1 MKHKITE
8 DTRRMVEEIERQFV
22 LLDREE
28 EIKLCDNQNKSF
40 CSSAVASYLGTYHL
54 TPYLHTLGDIII
66 SISKKYNL
74 YNLDRIVKE
83 YTIDNSRSI
92 LKNMSTS
99 INLKG
104 YLIGVEDH
112 IMLLDVNG
120 DTLVD
125 TDPQDSEDKRI
136 IITCN
141 MII

>member
-74 YNLDRIVKE
+74 YNLDRNVKG
-83 YTIDNSRSI
+83 YTVDNVRRRLRS
-92 LKNMSTS
+92 MST
-99 INLKG
+99 NKTKG
-104 YLIGVEDH
+104 YLIGVEEH
-112 IMLLDVNG
+112 IMLLDTDGNTV
-120 DTLVD
+120 VD
-125 TDPQDSEDKRI
+125 TDSQDGEDKRI